1 MSNHSGTY
9 GSRDQRR
16 EKYTQG
22 KEFEDGTL
30 ETLES
35 IISAVEDE
43 NLSKDYQ
50 PLIVFFQRGFGAQ
63 LVQTWSYYAQVN
75 NHGKFSRT
83 TTLLTKT
90 LWVLSSDTSTLTIG
104 SGLIRLILTNYTKV
118 LYRGLNNMR
127 AQLTN
132 PILRL
137 LKQIVNF
144 NSGQHIEELVSYFD
158 FSLPILPRLL
168 SPTKSELANG
178 NSSSDSSKHDS
189 IRFTFIKFWL
199 ALISNASPF
208 VRKELLTENFKIM
221 SNLFKFM
228 NKADSDKLSEH
239 ILSVFINDILKEKS
253 FKRTTKTKIL
263 NELAAS
269 KIHHFYYSSNK
280 NLVKKANEFFLTF
293 GASRDFSVAFPD
305 NCVWFKNSVIDGAS
319 HGAPITVNQVEFQIH
334 NKLLFNTLR
343 LFKPWEDILQL
354 GTLIKI
360 LENVPE
366 LVAPYSIFL
375 TTNGNHDP
383 KMTSYWFGTTLLI
396 NKIINLKIPQFMEN
410 VDSSIPPAT
419 SLVIE
424 NILPSLLTKSSL
436 TKSLQF
442 ETPIIRQLACQS
454 IVLAFK
460 KLEKISTLYDKKGWR
475 NEKTILLNEFHTRV
489 PDLPIFVSTLN
500 NTLSTNKN
508 NRILPLSISI
518 IFNYYSKIFP
528 NLFSI
533 NLPSSN
539 IYTGVM
545 QKPKVSGIEFAILD
559 NYLQFQE
566 FNSTQTKWWNPSSG
580 ANSLFTLLLKLASSK
595 NASNVITTRISNLL
609 DELTRTNVIFN
620 VSLISPVMALVNSL
634 QGFSLQV
641 SETDGMEK
649 IWKWFDETISRVVKT
664 PYKYVDLAKEY
675 NCISPF
681 IMGLSEQWKYVD
693 KNGNPDFLI
702 KWLLFF
708 FRNMI
713 FIGED
718 HMGIGK
724 LVKDV
729 FPEVSED
736 DANLYLKLDSFEE
749 NTENTN
755 NSNSLISL
763 MKDSSF
769 FQYISSLPTKKLMNI
784 SRLPV
789 NKLDA
794 AGILFRI
801 QLLTENDSI
810 VYDSWFE
817 ATVCELAGKI
827 ASYMVTDSVFPIVQV
842 LERYIKFALPK
853 LVDEKRNALLMEKS
867 RFMCNL
873 IGAVCLETGHQLV
886 AFREMIQ
893 KAAFSGEN
901 VEEYASYNR
910 SHREEDINAL
920 LTSVSEYL
928 NSSALTSLLMHSTK
942 LECTRNILRKLLNEG
957 KTIKISLV
965 KSILSKTPNE
975 DPVSIKEVTFFL
987 AKFLEKGK
995 VYVGATSAPEGKLS
1009 LSETTSLINSVVSS
1023 DLNYPVLEAFYKWEH
1038 FSFSSFIPNIGKIKD
1053 SHLLSIVTTTAL
1065 FNHMQDRNFS
1075 AFAHEI
1081 ILKYGD
1087 DIAKCTY
1094 ATLKSDIFDKIL
1106 NMITT
1111 YIDFYDETKK
1121 KAILKCV
1128 LSQSDHRYHA
1138 ATVRYIA
1145 AHNDFAYPG
1154 VRTWLNKTLLY
1165 VTKYLSERKVISH
1178 SFFELLG
1185 AVTELLKL
1193 EEASKELNLKIINS
1207 QLEAILGSEWIKQV
1221 KVLEYINVLI
1231 LCVNQKSIQSQRMVQ
1246 LLLSNDCYSSIMT
1259 KDNDEE
1265 SSYRKFL
1272 STMVLFSLFNI
1283 DPVNN
1288 STPIVQERLLTFY
1301 SGTISCNDKFIVKM
1315 LESIESHTANSWTNM
1330 IFSWEFIKD
1339 EEEEILEAIGDT
1351 RLITKEREGLIL
1363 TLEKN
1368 MIKKSIDGYV
1378 LERPQIPEFCSDSNT
1393 NNYDVTTRCNLLKKY
1408 YEDTERCGVNM
1419 YDPLFLLLLIIH
1431 NKELVRMVKDGENN
1445 VTYKYEFENFLD
1457 SKLFQFIVCSL
1468 SDCDTVANISYE
1480 HLSNLAVSLEKK
1492 NAQISL
1498 EKQITG
1504 KDIEKKEVDYDLIK
1518 YNSIY
1523 QVLIKRILYQRQ
1535 QTQDSIKPLIWFS
1548 ISRIVDL
1555 LGSPT
1560 APLHE
1565 KAYRWVLS
1573 NSTIRS
1579 WDIPM
1584 VSDVMMSYNKRQQDD
1599 NNMREIDME
1608 IYYGE
1613 LSWVL
1618 TTICKG
1624 VKTDEDYKMLDKKGV
1639 FEWLLNLINMPY
1651 LKERLREL
1659 IYFIFYKVQRIADD
1673 GGLNLIS
1680 RNGIVSFFEI
1690 LNNNIKYRLPQD
1702 DILNSIDTLQTENKG
1717 TLNATLRL
1725 VKEQNGI
1732 EKLLLG
1738 YNELAKSQK
1747 RLILWTEG
1755 DSDNVVKRLRK

>member
-1 MSNHSGTY
+1 MSNHSEAY

-43 NLSKDYQ
+43 TLSKDYQ

-75 NHGKFSRT
+75 NHGKFSKT
-83 TTLLTKT
+83 TSLLTKT
-90 LWVLSSDTSTLTIG
+90 LRVLSSDTSTVTIG
-104 SGLIRLILTNYTKV
+104 SGLIRLILTDYTKV

-144 NSGQHIEELVSYFD
+144 NNGQLIEELVSYFD

-168 SPTKSELANG
+168 VPSKSELANG
-178 NSSSDSSKHDS
+178 NSSADSSKHDS

-199 ALISNASPF
+199 TLISNASPF

-305 NCVWFKNSVIDGAS
+305 NCVWFKNSVADGAS

-343 LFKPWEDILQL
+343 LFKPWEDTLQL

-375 TTNGNHDP
+375 TTNGNYDP
-383 KMTSYWFGTTLLI
+383 KMTSYWFGITLLI
-396 NKIINLKIPQFMEN
+396 NKIINLKIPQFMEK
-410 VDSSIPPAT
+410 VDSNIPPAT

-436 TKSLQF
+436 VKSLQF

-454 IVLAFK
+454 IVLALK
-460 KLEKISTLYDKKGWR
+460 KLEKVSTFYDQKGWR
-475 NEKTILLNEFHTRV
+475 NEKTVLLNEFHTRI
-489 PDLPIFVSTLN
+489 PDLPIFVSTLSN
-500 NTLSTNKN
+500 SLASNKD

-518 IFNYYSKIFP
+518 IFNYYSKMFP

-539 IYTGVM
+539 IYTDIM
-545 QKPKVSGIEFAILD
+545 QKSKISGIEFAILD

-566 FNSTQTKWWNPSSG
+566 FNSTQTRWWNPSSG
-580 ANSLFTLLLKLASSK
+580 GNSLFTLLLKLASSK

-620 VSLISPVMALVNSL
+620 ISLISPVMALVNSL
-634 QGFSLQV
+634 QGLSLQV
-641 SETDGMEK
+641 SEIDNMEQV
-649 IWKWFDETISRVVKT
+649 WKWFDETISRVVKT
-664 PYKYVDLAKEY
+664 PYKYVDMAKEY
-675 NCISPF
+675 NYISPF
-681 IMGLSEQWKYVD
+681 IMCLSEQWKYVD
-693 KNGNPDFLI
+693 KSGNPEFLI
-702 KWLLFF
+702 KWLILFL
-708 FRNMI
+708 RNMI

-718 HMGIGK
+718 HIGIDK
-724 LVKDV
+724 LVKNV
-729 FPEVSED
+729 FPEVSD
-736 DANLYLKLDSFEE
+736 HDVNIYLKLDSFEE
-749 NTENTN
+749 NIKKTN
-755 NSNSLISL
+755 SSNSLISS
-763 MKDSSF
+763 MKSSSF
-769 FQYISSLPTKKLMNI
+769 FQYISALPSKNLMNI

-794 AGILFRI
+794 AGILFRV
-801 QLLTENDSI
+801 QLLVEDDSV
-810 VYDSWFE
+810 VYDNWFE
-817 ATVCELAGKI
+817 ATACELTGKI
-827 ASYMVTDSVFPIVQV
+827 ASYMVTDTEFPIIKV
-842 LERYIKFALPK
+842 LERYINFALPK
-853 LVDEKRNALLMEKS
+853 LAIEKRNTLLMKKS

-873 IGAVCLETGHQLV
+873 IGAVCFETGHQLV
-886 AFREMIQ
+886 EFREIIQ
-893 KAAFSGEN
+893 KVVFSGEN
-901 VEEYASYNR
+901 VEEYANYNELYR
-910 SHREEDINAL
+910 KEDVNAF

-928 NSSALTSLLMHSTK
+928 STSALTSLLMCSTK
-942 LECTRNILRKLLNEG
+942 LESTRNILQKLFNEG

-965 KSILSKTPNE
+965 KNILNKAANE
-975 DPVSIKEVTFFL
+975 DPASIKEVNISL
-987 AKFLEKGK
+987 AKFFEENK
-995 VYVGATSAPEGKLS
+995 VCVDASSDPMGKLS
-1009 LSETTSLINSVVSS
+1009 LSETTSLINSFVSS
-1023 DLNYPVLEAFYKWEH
+1023 DLNYLVLKAFYRWEH
-1038 FSFSSFIPNIGKIKD
+1038 FSFPSFIPSIWRIKD
-1053 SHLLSIVTTTAL
+1053 SPLLSIVTTAAL
-1065 FNHMQDRNFS
+1065 FKHMQDKDFS
-1075 AFAHEI
+1075 AFAHETI
-1081 ILKYGD
+1081 FKYGNE
-1087 DIAKCTY
+1087 IAKSTY
-1094 ATLKSDIFDKIL
+1094 TTSKSEIFDEIL

-1111 YIDFYDETKK
+1111 YIDFYDETKRNE
-1121 KAILKCV
+1121 ILKCV
-1128 LSQSDHRYHA
+1128 LSQSDHKYHA

-1145 AHNDFAYPG
+1145 AHNNFTYPG
-1154 VRTWLNKTLLY
+1154 VETWLNKTLLY
-1165 VTKYLSERKVISH
+1165 LTKYLSERKVISN
-1178 SFFELLG
+1178 SFFELLR
-1185 AVTELLKL
+1185 AMAELLKL
-1193 EEASKELNLKIINS
+1193 EEVPNKLNVKIINS
-1207 QLEAILGSEWIKQV
+1207 QLEAILGSEWIKQI
-1221 KVLEYINVLI
+1221 KVLEYVNVLI
-1231 LCVNQKSIQSQRMVQ
+1231 FCVSKKSIQSQRMVQ
-1246 LLLSNDCYSSIMT
+1246 LLLSNDSYSSIMI
-1259 KDNDEE
+1259 KDNDED

-1272 STMVLFSLFNI
+1272 STMILFSLFSI
-1283 DPVNN
+1283 DPVVN
-1288 STPIVQERLLTFY
+1288 STPIVQEKLLTFY
-1301 SGTISCNDKFIVKM
+1301 SGTISSNDKLILKI
-1315 LESIESHTANSWTNM
+1315 LETIESHTATSWTNM

-1363 TLEKN
+1363 TLQKN
-1368 MIKKSIDGYV
+1368 MIKKSIDRYV
-1378 LERPQIPEFCSDSNT
+1378 LERPQVPELYTDSNT
-1393 NNYDVTTRCNLLKKY
+1393 NNYDATTRCDLVKKY
-1408 YEDTERCGVNM
+1408 YDDTERSGVDM

-1431 NKELVRMVKDGENN
+1431 NKELVKMIKDDESN
-1445 VTYKYEFENFLD
+1445 VTYRYEFENFLD
-1457 SKLFQFIVCSL
+1457 CKIFQFIICSL
-1468 SDCDTVANISYE
+1468 SDCHTVSNISYE
-1480 HLSNLAVSLEKK
+1480 HLSNLASSLEKK
-1492 NAQISL
+1492 TAQMNL
-1498 EKQITG
+1498 EKQITS
-1504 KDIEKKEVDYDLIK
+1504 KDNERKESDSDLIK

-1535 QTQDSIKPLIWFS
+1535 QNQDPINPLIWFS

-1555 LGSPT
+1555 LGSPI

-1599 NNMREIDME
+1599 NKKEIDME

-1624 VKTDEDYKMLDKKGV
+1624 IKTDEDYKMLEKKGV

-1659 IYFIFYKVQRIADD
+1659 IYFIFYKVQRVADD

-1680 RNGIVSFFEI
+1680 RNGIVSFFEV
-1690 LNNNIKYRLPQD
+1690 LNNNIKSRLPQD
-1702 DILNSIDTLQTENKG
+1702 DILNNIGTLRNENRG
-1717 TLNATLRL
+1717 TLNTTLRL
-1725 VKEQNGI
+1725 AQEQNGI

-1738 YNELAKSQK
+1738 YNELVKSQK